1 MARIA
6 GSVSSAHLANH
17 AMIRTCVMLAL
28 AVTASACDRSPQ
40 SGYGFTLPTGDAAAG
55 EEHFVALQCTACH
68 TIAGRSDIT
77 HQGARARAVAL
88 GGPTPRIATYGEL
101 VTSIINP
108 SHRVAQDEGS
118 NASDADAASPMTNY
132 NAVMTVQQLI
142 DLTQFLQ
149 DQYKIRQPD
158 PTEYPEYFYP

>member
-1 MARIA
+1 M
-6 GSVSSAHLANH
+6 GSHCRRGTQRLGKNTLWRCNAQPATSS
-17 AMIRTCVMLAL
+17 
-28 AVTASACDRSPQ
+28 P
-40 SGYGFTLPTGDAAAG
+40 AAA
-55 EEHFVALQCTACH
+55 TSP
-68 TIAGRSDIT
+68 TK
-77 HQGARARAVAL
+77 ARGRAVAL

-108 SHRVAQDEGS
+108 SHRVAQDERS

-149 DQYKIRQPD
+149 DQYEIRQPD